1 VIKKRKE
8 IKVSVPAR
16 IKSRKKW
23 SSCPHVEVQ
32 LQKSLGD
39 NWSQISSA
47 NALQKE
53 WQGRVNGD
61 LAWSEGWWVKPSTN
75 ASSEKKSRVGLVH

>member
-32 LQKSLGD
+32 LQKSVGD

-47 NALQKE
+47 YALQKE
-53 WQGRVNGD
+53 WSG
-61 LAWSEGWWVKPSTN
+61 LSERGP
-75 ASSEKKSRVGLVH
+75 SSERRSAGETVGRRVE

>member
-1 VIKKRKE
+1 VLKKRKE
-8 IKVSVPAR
+8 IEVSVPAR
-16 IKSRKKW
+16 IQSRTIGLVARTSKRW
-23 SSCPHVEVQ
+23 

-39 NWSQISSA
+39 NWSRISSA

-61 LAWSEGWWVKPSTN
+61 LARSEGWWVKPSAN
-75 ASSEKKSRVGLVH
+75 ASSERKSRVGLVH